1 MDVRERESLGV
12 EADGHALQCRSLE
25 PNKLLHNVGDFRLP
39 WEKKKT
45 GEPQDTIKHMKM
57 RMLRVKDTN
66 QDL

>member
-39 WEKKKT
+39 WEKKRQENLK
-45 GEPQDTIKHMKM
+45 I
-57 RMLRVKDTN
+57 RSSI
-66 QDL
+66 